1 MNKTEKA
8 ESVAKIKELVSNA
21 TSIFLVDYHGVNVE
35 DISEI
40 RREFLKEGVTYKVFK
55 NTLIKKALEETES
68 HEKFNDLLVG
78 MSGVAFAGENYVA
91 TAKVIKKYFDA
102 KKKFSLKGCYIETE
116 FIEGD
121 KLNMIASM
129 PTKDEIMSGI
139 VRSVASPATGIT
151 GAVNAVM
158 RDLASVVDEIS
169 KKKAA

>member
-1 MNKTEKA
+1 MNKTEKV
-8 ESVAKIKELVSNA
+8 ESVAKIKELIDQSKSV
-21 TSIFLVDYHGVNVE
+21 FLIDYHGVNVE

-40 RREFLKEGVTYKVFK
+40 RRDFRKDGITYKVFK
-55 NTLIKKALEETES
+55 NTLFKKALEENGS

-78 MSGVAFAGENYVA
+78 MTGIAFADENYVN
-91 TAKVIKKYFDA
+91 TAKIIKKYFDA
-102 KKKFSLKGCYIETE
+102 HKKFSLKGCYIESE

-139 VRSVASPATGIT
+139 VRSVASPATGIV
-151 GAVNAVM
+151 GAINAAM
-158 RDLASVVDEIS
+158 RDLVSVIDEVS